1 MRTFSRV
8 VNTKFWSDEKVEDFS
23 PEDKYFML
31 FLLTNEYSSL
41 IGVYYLPLKKAS
53 VDLGYNI
60 DSIKVLLDR
69 FENKY
74 DIIRYSKETNEV
86 AIKNYLLYSIVSG
99 GKPVLDCLIRE
110 TGEIKD
116 FGLLDYIYQNLCS
129 KDVKNDTVRRYVEH
143 LGNFLKERTKEN
155 NSFNEYVY
163 GNGNGSIVN
172 ESYNESST
180 NRTTNRS
187 DNKETCKEVIEYLNL
202 KAEKKF
208 NWKSKQAQKYIN
220 ARLNEGYSIDDFKK
234 VIDTKVAEWKNDEKM
249 NRYLQP
255 STLFAPSHFDE
266 YLNQKTK
273 KQMTDQKASAADKAL
288 EEFLK
293 AKV

>member
-1 MRTFSRV
+1 MKGFKKIV
-8 VNTKFWSDEKVEDFS
+8 DTKFWSDEKVSDFS

-31 FLLTNEYSSL
+31 YLLTNEYSSL
-41 IGVYYLPLKKAS
+41 LGVYYLPLKRAS
-53 VDLGYNI
+53 VDLGYTL
-60 DSIKVLLDR
+60 DSIKALLDR
-69 FENKY
+69 FQNKY
-74 DIIRYSKETNEV
+74 SIIQYSKDTSEI
-86 AIKNYLLYSIVSG
+86 AIKNHLLYSIVSG
-99 GKPVLDCLIRE
+99 GTPVFDCLVRE
-110 TGEIKD
+110 TKEVKNLN
-116 FGLLDYIYQNLCS
+116 LLCYVYQNLCH
-129 KDVKNDTVRRYVEH
+129 KEIKNATVVKYLEF
-143 LGNFLKERTKEN
+143 LEEFLKERTKEN
-155 NSFNEYVY
+155 NNTVNDNEYVY
-163 GNGNGSIVN
+163 VRFVN

-180 NRTTNRS
+180 NRQPKNES
-187 DNKETCKEVIEYLNL
+187 ICKEVIEYLNEQ
-202 KAEKKF
+202 ADKKF